1 LGGIGLIV
9 DTEYTLAQIEV
20 AKAQAER
27 EKAVAGLFNALSALI
42 TGATAKVLEAMEIA
56 KGKI

>member
-1 LGGIGLIV
+1 M